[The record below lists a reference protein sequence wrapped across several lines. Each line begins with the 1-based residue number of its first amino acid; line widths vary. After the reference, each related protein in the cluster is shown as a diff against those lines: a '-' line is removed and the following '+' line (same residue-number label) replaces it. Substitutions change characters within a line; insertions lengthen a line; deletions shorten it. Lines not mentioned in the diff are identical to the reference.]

1 MNLKEKGR
9 ILWKSRQI
17 LFSKIPRFF
26 NMFIGVSGYNHE
38 SAAALVDKNGI
49 LIDYY
54 REESLSR
61 IKGDKSFPRRAIRKL
76 LNSNN
81 LKIKDI
87 ERVAFYERPLSAFL
101 HIVKEASL
109 NMPRSLGLL
118 AHQFRNFSHSSV
130 SCYLDFAKEFKGL
143 ETKLI
148 YSDHHLSHSLTA
160 LSYSNSKKDVCS
172 VVVDGF
178 GDRSTASISQI
189 VNPTEINEL
198 WGCQYPVSLGLFYS
212 SITDY
217 LGFAINEGEYKVM
230 GLASFGNSKS
240 KSAKLVRGLMDWDST
255 SNRII
260 SDMRYF
266 DYHLSTSNS
275 FNSKLEDLLGP
286 ARNPFVRLIPGES
299 DFQRC
304 ADIARGAQDL
314 TIYLLRKIFTHAYKI
329 TSSRSFLFSGG
340 VSMNSASIDSLA
352 QLPFIDEI
360 IIPPSPGDAGCAI
373 GAAFYCYIKSNSYSD
388 LKISKPSLFPTLKEI
403 RDDEFLTEQIIF
415 NEFSILE
422 KDEDEAF
429 FKAAQLIS
437 AGEIIGT
444 VLSQSET
451 GPRALGN
458 RSLICDGKNNYAV
471 KNLNTVI
478 KDRSPFRPTAPAMRY
493 EIAKKYYKLRP
504 EIYDCYHSMSA
515 TCKCLKNN
523 ASLKF
528 PTTHVDGTAR
538 IQIVENNSSLE
549 KLLSILEPMG
559 IEILANSSLNVSG
572 EPTCFDLVDG
582 LMMCSRTK
590 LCYLL
595 TDLGLLKRKT

>member
-1 MNLKEKGR
+1 
-9 ILWKSRQI
+9 
-17 LFSKIPRFF
+17 
-26 NMFIGVSGYNHE
+26 MFIGVTGYNHE
-38 SAAALVDKNGI
+38 SSAALVDKNGV
-49 LIDYY
+49 LVDFY

-61 IKGDKSFPRRAIRKL
+61 IKGDKSFPRRSIKKL
-76 LNSNN
+76 LVTNN

-101 HIVKEASL
+101 HIVKVASL
-109 NMPRSLGLL
+109 HMPRSLSLL
-118 AHQFRNFSHSSV
+118 NHQFRNFNRSSV
-130 SCYLDFAKEFKGL
+130 SCYLDFVKSFRGL

-148 YSDHHLSHSLTA
+148 YSDHHLSHTLTA
-160 LSYSNSKKDVCS
+160 LTYTNIKKDICS

-189 VNPTEINEL
+189 VDPTEINEL
-198 WGCQYPVSLGLFYS
+198 WDCPYPVSLGLFYS

-230 GLASFGNSKS
+230 GLASFGDSES

-255 SNRII
+255 SNAII
-260 SDMRYF
+260 SDMSYF

-275 FNSKLEDLLGP
+275 FSSKLEELLGP
-286 ARNPFVRLIPGES
+286 ARNPFVQLIPGDS

-314 TIYLLRKIFTHAYKI
+314 TIYLLGKIFTHAHKI
-329 TSSRSFLFSGG
+329 TNSRRFLFSGG

-352 QLPFIDEI
+352 QLSFVDEI
-360 IIPPSPGDAGCAI
+360 IVPPSPGDAGCAI

-388 LKISKPSLFPTLKEI
+388 LNISKPSLFPSLKEI
-403 RDDEFLTEQIIF
+403 RNDELITELIISNEFLFLQR
-415 NEFSILE
+415 
-422 KDEDEAF
+422 DEDDAF
-429 FKAAQLIS
+429 LKAAELIA
-437 AGEIIGT
+437 AGEVIGT
-444 VLSQSET
+444 VLSTSET

-458 RSLICDGKNNYAV
+458 RSLICDGKNKEAV

-478 KDRSPFRPTAPAMRY
+478 KNRSPFRPTAPAMRY
-493 EIAKKYYKLRP
+493 EVAKKFYKLRP
-504 EIYDCYHSMSA
+504 EIYDCYKSMSA
-515 TCKCLKNN
+515 TCKCLEDNV
-523 ASLKF
+523 SLDF

-538 IQIVENNSSLE
+538 IQIVENNSSLD

-572 EPTCFDLVDG
+572 DPTCFDLVDG
-582 LMMCSRTK
+582 LMVCSRTK
-590 LCYLL
+590 LSYLL
-595 TDLGLLKRKT
+595 TDLGLIKRKT

>member
-1 MNLKEKGR
+1 
-9 ILWKSRQI
+9 
-17 LFSKIPRFF
+17 
-26 NMFIGVSGYNHE
+26 MFIGVTGYNHE
-38 SAAALVDKNGI
+38 SSAALVDRNGE
-49 LIDYY
+49 LIDFC

-61 IKGDKSFPRRAIRKL
+61 IKGDKSFPKRSINKIL
-76 LNSNN
+76 DSNN
-81 LKIKDI
+81 LKIKNI

-101 HIVKEASL
+101 HIVKEASFH
-109 NMPRSLGLL
+109 MPRSLELL
-118 AHQFRNFSHSSV
+118 THQFRNFNRSSV
-130 SCYLDFAKEFKGL
+130 SCYLDFAKFFKGL

-148 YSDHHLSHSLTA
+148 YSDHHLSHTLNA
-160 LSYSNSKKDVCS
+160 LAYSNSKKDICS

-189 VNPTEINEL
+189 VDPTEINEL
-198 WGCQYPVSLGLFYS
+198 WECPYPVSLGLFYS

-230 GLASFGNSKS
+230 GLASFGNSNS

-255 SNRII
+255 SNKMI
-260 SDMRYF
+260 SDMSFF

-275 FNSKLEDLLGP
+275 FSSKLEDLLGP
-286 ARNPFVRLIPGES
+286 ARNPFVQLNTENS

-314 TIYLLRKIFTHAYKI
+314 TTYLIEKIFTHAHKI
-329 TSSRSFLFSGG
+329 TSSRRFLFSGG

-373 GAAFYCYIKSNSYSD
+373 GAAYYCYIKSIPQSN
-388 LKISKPSLFPTLKEI
+388 LNISKPSLFPSIKEK
-403 RDDEFLTEQIIF
+403 RNYEFFTEKIIS
-415 NEFSILE
+415 NEFNVIERS
-422 KDEDEAF
+422 EDDAF
-429 FKAAQLIS
+429 FKAAELIS

-444 VLSQSET
+444 VLSSSET

-458 RSLICDGKNNYAV
+458 RSLICDGKNKDAV
-471 KNLNTVI
+471 ENLNTVI

-504 EIYDCYHSMSA
+504 EIIDCYKSMSA
-515 TCKCLKNN
+515 TCKCLKDNV
-523 ASLKF
+523 SLKF
-528 PTTHVDGTAR
+528 PTMHVDGTAR
-538 IQIVENNSSLE
+538 IQIVENNSSLD
-549 KLLSILEPMG
+549 KLFSKLEPLG

-572 EPTCFDLVDG
+572 DPTCFDLVDG
-582 LMMCSRTK
+582 LMVCSRTK
-590 LCYLL
+590 LRYLL

>member
-1 MNLKEKGR
+1 
-9 ILWKSRQI
+9 
-17 LFSKIPRFF
+17 
-26 NMFIGVSGYNHE
+26 MFIGVTGYNHE
-38 SAAALVDKNGI
+38 SSAALVDKNGV
-49 LIDYY
+49 LVDFY

-61 IKGDKSFPRRAIRKL
+61 IKGDKSFPRRSIKKL
-76 LNSNN
+76 LVTNN

-101 HIVKEASL
+101 HIVKVASL
-109 NMPRSLGLL
+109 HMPRSLSLL
-118 AHQFRNFSHSSV
+118 NHQFRNFNRSSV
-130 SCYLDFAKEFKGL
+130 SCYLDFVKSFRGL

-148 YSDHHLSHSLTA
+148 YSDHHLSHTLTA
-160 LSYSNSKKDVCS
+160 LTYTNIKKDICS

-189 VNPTEINEL
+189 VDPTEINEL
-198 WGCQYPVSLGLFYS
+198 WECPYPVSLGLFYS

-230 GLASFGNSKS
+230 GLASFGDSES

-255 SNRII
+255 SNAII
-260 SDMRYF
+260 SDMSYF

-275 FNSKLEDLLGP
+275 FSSKLEELLGP
-286 ARNPFVRLIPGES
+286 ARNPFVQLIPGDS

-314 TIYLLRKIFTHAYKI
+314 TIYLLGKIFTHAHKI
-329 TSSRSFLFSGG
+329 TNSRRFLFSGG

-352 QLPFIDEI
+352 QLSFVDEI
-360 IIPPSPGDAGCAI
+360 IVPPSPGDAGCAI

-388 LKISKPSLFPTLKEI
+388 LNISKPSLFPSLKEI
-403 RDDEFLTEQIIF
+403 RNDELITELIISNEFLFLQR
-415 NEFSILE
+415 
-422 KDEDEAF
+422 DEDDAF
-429 FKAAQLIS
+429 LKAAELIA
-437 AGEIIGT
+437 AGEVIGT
-444 VLSQSET
+444 VLSTSET

-458 RSLICDGKNNYAV
+458 RSLICDGKNKEAV

-478 KDRSPFRPTAPAMRY
+478 KNRSPFRPTAPAMRY
-493 EIAKKYYKLRP
+493 EIAKKFYKLRP
-504 EIYDCYHSMSA
+504 EIYDCYKSMSA
-515 TCKCLKNN
+515 TCKCLEDNV
-523 ASLKF
+523 SLDF

-538 IQIVENNSSLE
+538 IQIVENNSSLD

-572 EPTCFDLVDG
+572 DPTCFDLVDG
-582 LMMCSRTK
+582 LMVCSRTK
-590 LCYLL
+590 LSYLL
-595 TDLGLLKRKT
+595 TDLGLIKRKT

>member
-1 MNLKEKGR
+1 
-9 ILWKSRQI
+9 
-17 LFSKIPRFF
+17 
-26 NMFIGVSGYNHE
+26 MFIGVSGYNHE
-38 SAAALVDKNGI
+38 SAAALVNKNGV
-49 LIDYY
+49 LLDYY

-101 HIVKEASL
+101 HTVKEASL
-109 NMPRSLGLL
+109 NMPRSLALL
-118 AHQFRNFSHSSV
+118 AHQFRNFNRSSV

-148 YSDHHLSHSLTA
+148 YLDHHLSHSLTA
-160 LSYSNSKKDVCS
+160 LAYSNSKKDLCS

-189 VNPTEINEL
+189 VDPSEINEL
-198 WGCQYPVSLGLFYS
+198 WECPYPVSLGLFYS

-230 GLASFGNSKS
+230 GLASFGDSKS
-240 KSAKLVRGLMDWDST
+240 KSAKLVRGLMDWNTT
-255 SNRII
+255 SNKII
-260 SDMRYF
+260 SDMSYF
-266 DYHLSTSNS
+266 DYHVSTSNS
-275 FNSKLEDLLGP
+275 FSSKLIDLLGP
-286 ARNPFVRLIPGES
+286 ARNPFERLIPGER

-314 TIYLLRKIFTHAYKI
+314 TIYLLQKIFKHAHKI
-329 TSSRSFLFSGG
+329 TSSRKFLFSGG

-352 QLPFIDEI
+352 QLPFVDEI

-388 LKISKPSLFPTLKEI
+388 LKIVKPSLFPSLKEK
-403 RDDEFLTEQIIF
+403 RNDEFLTEQIIF

-422 KDEDEAF
+422 GNQDDAF
-429 FKAAQLIS
+429 FKAAELIS
-437 AGEIIGT
+437 AGEVIGT
-444 VLSQSET
+444 VLSCSET

-458 RSLICDGKNNYAV
+458 RSLVCDGKNKVAV
-471 KNLNTVI
+471 NNLNNVI
-478 KDRSPFRPTAPAMRY
+478 KNRSPFRPTAPAMRY
-493 EIAKKYYKLRP
+493 EIAKEYYKLRP
-504 EIYDCYHSMSA
+504 EIFNCYKSMSA
-515 TCKCLKNN
+515 TCKCLKDNI
-523 ASLKF
+523 SLKF

-538 IQIVENNSSLE
+538 IQIVENNSFLD

-572 EPTCFDLVDG
+572 DPTCFDLVDG
-582 LMMCSRTK
+582 LMVCSRTE
-590 LCYLL
+590 LRYLL

>member
-1 MNLKEKGR
+1 
-9 ILWKSRQI
+9 
-17 LFSKIPRFF
+17 
-26 NMFIGVSGYNHE
+26 MFIGVSSYNHE
-38 SAAALVDKNGI
+38 SSAALVDKNGV
-49 LIDYY
+49 LIDFCK
-54 REESLSR
+54 EESLSR
-61 IKGDKSFPRRAIRKL
+61 IKGDKSFPKRAINKIL
-76 LNSNN
+76 DSNN
-81 LKIKDI
+81 LKIKNI

-109 NMPRSLGLL
+109 HMPRSLDLL
-118 AHQFRNFSHSSV
+118 THQFRNFNRSSV
-130 SCYLDFAKEFKGL
+130 SCYLDFVKYFKGL

-148 YSDHHLSHSLTA
+148 YSDHHLSHTLNA
-160 LSYSNSKKDVCS
+160 LAYSNSKKDICS

-189 VNPTEINEL
+189 VDPTEINEL
-198 WGCQYPVSLGLFYS
+198 WECPYPVSLGLFYS

-230 GLASFGNSKS
+230 GLASFGNSNS

-255 SNRII
+255 SNKMI
-260 SDMRYF
+260 SDMSFF

-275 FNSKLEDLLGP
+275 FSSKLEDLLGP
-286 ARNPFVRLIPGES
+286 ARNPFVQLNPENS

-314 TIYLLRKIFTHAYKI
+314 TTYLIEKIFTHAHKI
-329 TSSRSFLFSGG
+329 TGSRRFLFSGG

-373 GAAFYCYIKSNSYSD
+373 GAAYYCYIKSIPQSN
-388 LKISKPSLFPTLKEI
+388 LNISKPSLFPSIKEK
-403 RDDEFLTEQIIF
+403 RNYEFFTEKIIS
-415 NEFSILE
+415 NEFNILE
-422 KDEDEAF
+422 RNEDDAF
-429 FKAAQLIS
+429 FKAAELIS

-444 VLSQSET
+444 VLSSSET

-458 RSLICDGKNNYAV
+458 RSLICDGKNKDAV
-471 KNLNTVI
+471 ENLNTVI

-504 EIYDCYHSMSA
+504 EIIDCYKSMSA
-515 TCKCLKNN
+515 TCKCLKDNV
-523 ASLKF
+523 SLKF

-538 IQIVENNSSLE
+538 IQIVENNYSLY
-549 KLLSILEPMG
+549 KLFSKLEPLG

-572 EPTCFDLVDG
+572 DPTCFDLVDG
-582 LMMCSRTK
+582 LMVCSRTK
-590 LCYLL
+590 LRYLL

>member
-1 MNLKEKGR
+1 
-9 ILWKSRQI
+9 
-17 LFSKIPRFF
+17 
-26 NMFIGVSGYNHE
+26 MFIGVTGYNHE
-38 SAAALVDKNGI
+38 SSAALVDRNGV
-49 LIDYY
+49 LIDFCK
-54 REESLSR
+54 EESLSR
-61 IKGDKSFPRRAIRKL
+61 IKGDKSFPKRAINKIL
-76 LNSNN
+76 DSNN
-81 LKIKDI
+81 LKIKNI

-109 NMPRSLGLL
+109 HMPRSLDLL
-118 AHQFRNFSHSSV
+118 THQFRNFNRSSV
-130 SCYLDFAKEFKGL
+130 SCYLDFAKFFKGL

-148 YSDHHLSHSLTA
+148 YSDHHLSHTLNA
-160 LSYSNSKKDVCS
+160 LAYSNSKKDICS

-189 VNPTEINEL
+189 VDPTEINEL
-198 WGCQYPVSLGLFYS
+198 WECPYPVSLGLFYS

-230 GLASFGNSKS
+230 GLASFGNSNS

-255 SNRII
+255 SNKMI
-260 SDMRYF
+260 SDMSFF

-275 FNSKLEDLLGP
+275 FSSKLEDLLGP
-286 ARNPFVRLIPGES
+286 ARNPFVQLNPENS

-314 TIYLLRKIFTHAYKI
+314 TTYLIEKIFTHAHKI
-329 TSSRSFLFSGG
+329 TSSRRFLFSGG

-373 GAAFYCYIKSNSYSD
+373 GAAYYCYIKSIPQSN
-388 LKISKPSLFPTLKEI
+388 LNISKPSLFPSIKEK
-403 RDDEFLTEQIIF
+403 RNYEFFTEKIIS
-415 NEFSILE
+415 NEFNILE
-422 KDEDEAF
+422 RNEEDAF
-429 FKAAQLIS
+429 FKAAELIS

-444 VLSQSET
+444 VLSSSET

-458 RSLICDGKNNYAV
+458 RSLICDGKNKDAV
-471 KNLNTVI
+471 ENLNTVI

-504 EIYDCYHSMSA
+504 EIIDCYKSMSA
-515 TCKCLKNN
+515 TCKCLKDNV
-523 ASLKF
+523 SLKF

-538 IQIVENNSSLE
+538 IQIVENNSSLD
-549 KLLSILEPMG
+549 KLFCKLEPLG

-572 EPTCFDLVDG
+572 DPTCFDLVDG
-582 LMMCSRTK
+582 LMVCSRTK
-590 LCYLL
+590 LRYLL

>member
-1 MNLKEKGR
+1 
-9 ILWKSRQI
+9 
-17 LFSKIPRFF
+17 
-26 NMFIGVSGYNHE
+26 MFIGVTGYNHE
-38 SAAALVDKNGI
+38 SSAALVDRNGV
-49 LIDYY
+49 LIDFC

-61 IKGDKSFPRRAIRKL
+61 IKGDKSFPKRAINKIL
-76 LNSNN
+76 DSNN
-81 LKIKDI
+81 LKIKNI

-109 NMPRSLGLL
+109 HMPRSLDLL
-118 AHQFRNFSHSSV
+118 THQFRNFNRSSV
-130 SCYLDFAKEFKGL
+130 SCYLDFAKFFKGL

-148 YSDHHLSHSLTA
+148 YSDHHLSHTLNA
-160 LSYSNSKKDVCS
+160 LAYSNSKKDICS
-172 VVVDGF
+172 VVIDGF

-189 VNPTEINEL
+189 VDPTEINEL
-198 WGCQYPVSLGLFYS
+198 WECPYPVSLGLFYS

-230 GLASFGNSKS
+230 GLASFGNSNS

-255 SNRII
+255 SNKMI
-260 SDMRYF
+260 SDMSYF

-275 FNSKLEDLLGP
+275 FSSKLEDLLGP
-286 ARNPFVRLIPGES
+286 ARNPFAQLNPENS

-314 TIYLLRKIFTHAYKI
+314 TTYLIEKIFTHAHKI
-329 TSSRSFLFSGG
+329 TGSRRFLFSGG

-373 GAAFYCYIKSNSYSD
+373 GAAYYCYVKSIPQSN
-388 LKISKPSLFPTLKEI
+388 LNISKPSLFPSIKET
-403 RDDEFLTEQIIF
+403 RNYEFFTEKIIS
-415 NEFSILE
+415 NEFNILE
-422 KDEDEAF
+422 RNEDEAF
-429 FKAAQLIS
+429 FKAAELIS
-437 AGEIIGT
+437 AGEVIGT
-444 VLSQSET
+444 VLSSSET

-458 RSLICDGKNNYAV
+458 RSLICDGKNKDAV
-471 KNLNTVI
+471 ENLNTVI

-504 EIYDCYHSMSA
+504 EIIDCYKSMSA
-515 TCKCLKNN
+515 TCKCLKDNV
-523 ASLKF
+523 SLKF

-538 IQIVENNSSLE
+538 IQIVENDSSLD
-549 KLLSILEPMG
+549 KLFSKLEPLG

-572 EPTCFDLVDG
+572 DPTCFDLVDG
-582 LMMCSRTK
+582 LMVCSRTK
-590 LCYLL
+590 LRYLL

>member
-1 MNLKEKGR
+1 
-9 ILWKSRQI
+9 
-17 LFSKIPRFF
+17 
-26 NMFIGVSGYNHE
+26 MFIGVSGYNHE
-38 SAAALVDKNGI
+38 SAAALVDKNGD

-81 LKIKDI
+81 LKINDI

-101 HIVKEASL
+101 HIIKEASL
-109 NMPRSLGLL
+109 NMPRSLALL
-118 AHQFRNFSHSSV
+118 AHQFRNFNRSSV

-160 LSYSNSKKDVCS
+160 LSYSKSKKDICS

-178 GDRSTASISQI
+178 GDRSTASICHI
-189 VNPTEINEL
+189 VDPSEINEL
-198 WGCQYPVSLGLFYS
+198 WECPYPVSLGLFYS

-230 GLASFGNSKS
+230 GLASYGDSKS

-255 SNRII
+255 SNKII
-260 SDMRYF
+260 SDMSYF

-275 FNSKLEDLLGP
+275 FNNKLEGLLGP

-314 TIYLLRKIFTHAYKI
+314 TIYLLRKIFTHAHKI
-329 TSSRSFLFSGG
+329 TSSRRFLFSGG

-352 QLPFIDEI
+352 QLPFIDEL

-388 LKISKPSLFPTLKEI
+388 LKISKPSLFPTLKET
-403 RDDEFLTEQIIF
+403 RNDEFLTEQIIL

-422 KDEDEAF
+422 RNEDDSF
-429 FKAAQLIS
+429 LKAAELIS
-437 AGEIIGT
+437 AGEVIGT
-444 VLSQSET
+444 VLSCSET

-458 RSLICDGKNNYAV
+458 RSLICDGKNKDAV

-504 EIYDCYHSMSA
+504 EIYDCYKSMSA
-515 TCKCLKNN
+515 TCKCLKDNISN
-523 ASLKF
+523 KF

-538 IQIVENNSSLE
+538 IQIVENNSSLD
-549 KLLSILEPMG
+549 KLLSMLEPMG

-582 LMMCSRTK
+582 LMVCSRTK
-590 LCYLL
+590 LRYLL
-595 TDLGLLKRKT
+595 TDLGLLKRKI